1 MAKNNLA
8 LLPAIALSC
17 VPVKTIAQN
26 QQATD
31 RPNILYIMCDDH
43 AMQAISAYGSPIS
56 KLAPTPNIDRLAR
69 RGMLFKSAFVE
80 NSLSAPSRA
89 CLITGQYSHQNG
101 QLQLFEGIDSSKT
114 FVSELLQR
122 NDYETGLVG
131 KWHLL
136 CEPKGF
142 NWYHILDDQ
151 GKYYNPTFC
160 STGHF
165 GDYKQETGY
174 ATELITKHAIE
185 FLDNRNKNKPFFLMV
200 HHKAPHRNWM
210 PAPKYMNKYA
220 DVEFPMPETFWDD
233 YATRGS
239 AAHTQKMNIAYAMEL
254 IQDLKVPELLDTTDV
269 KSVASYNA
277 LMGELG
283 RLNKEQRTIM
293 IDIICHETGN
303 S

>member
-101 QLQLFEGIDSSKT
+101 QRQLFEGIDSSKT

-122 NDYETGLVG
+122 NGYETGLVG

-160 STGHF
+160 STDHF

-233 YATRGS
+233 YATRTG
-239 AAHTQKMNIAYAMEL
+239 
-254 IQDLKVPELLDTTDV
+254 VPR
-269 KSVASYNA
+269 KN
-277 LMGELG
+277 
-283 RLNKEQRTIM
+283 
-293 IDIICHETGN
+293 
-303 S
+303 